1 MKILFSLMAIYLMT
15 SGGGCEQA
23 NFIDNSRIVVEGKI
37 IDEANQPMKNV
48 TIHFSNQ
55 INGVDVYSKNDGKF
69 VVSTPIT
76 SASNTITFPNNQ
88 IVDVKTSDAKIT
100 FDSYTITIPYDVN
113 YANLIIRIKQP

>member
-1 MKILFSLMAIYLMT
+1 MKVLFSLMAIYLMT

-23 NFIDNSRIVVEGKI
+23 NFIDDSRIVVEGKI
-37 IDEANQPMKNV
+37 IDESNQPMKNV

-76 SASNTITFPNNQ
+76 SASNTVTFPNNE
-88 IVDVKTSDAKIT
+88 IVEVRTSDSRIT
-100 FDSYTITIPYDVN
+100 HYSSAITIPNDVN
-113 YANLIIRIKQP
+113 YANLEIKIK

>member
-1 MKILFSLMAIYLMT
+1 MAIYLMT